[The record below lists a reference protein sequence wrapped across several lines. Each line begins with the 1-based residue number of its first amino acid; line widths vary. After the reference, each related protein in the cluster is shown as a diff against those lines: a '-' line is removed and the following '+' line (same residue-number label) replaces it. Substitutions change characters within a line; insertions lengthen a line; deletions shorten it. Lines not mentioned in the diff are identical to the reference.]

1 MCAPAPGSPWRCQPV
16 LLQAPVSPSLGLL
29 GDGLDPIPGWIG
41 PYMGID
47 GGGMR
52 GSGLL
57 VKGLYS
63 AAQIRLIPPTGMHL
77 T

>member
-1 MCAPAPGSPWRCQPV
+1 V

-47 GGGMR
+47 GGGV
-52 GSGLL
+52 GLSGLW
-57 VKGLYS
+57 VKGLYMY
-63 AAQIRLIPPTGMHL
+63 RLDTFKGYIYFSILRTRPEGFMAS
-77 T
+77 